1 MLKDVKLE
9 TLRLEKKHE
18 QMKLQL
24 RRIGR
29 KRKSNDRKKRL
40 TRKLL
45 AIGKAGEIKMLEIL
59 KKKYENVVDN
69 NITNKYSTMDFS
81 DNTMKVDFE
90 IKNRH
95 DKTHDQYNKNSYDLG
110 LMYGR
115 NKFDYSLERLKLGYK
130 QIVYWPCKD
139 GIFYWEL
146 YDPEKQN
153 NEYTFG
159 KNCNKELNQK
169 PQDIVYVKIK
179 YLTKLE

>member
-1 MLKDVKLE
+1 MLKDGKLE

-29 KRKSNDRKKRL
+29 KRKSNERKKRL
-40 TRKLL
+40 TQKLL
-45 AIGKAGEIKMLEIL
+45 AVGKEGEKKMLEIL

-69 NITNKYSTMDFS
+69 NIDNKYSTMDFS
-81 DNTMKVDFE
+81 DNIMKVDFE
-90 IKNRH
+90 CKNRFKYTH
-95 DKTHDQYNKNSYDLG
+95 NQFDKDGYVGG

-115 NKFDYSLERLKLGYK
+115 NKFNYSLERLKLGYK

-139 GIFYWEL
+139 GIWFWQL
-146 YDPEKQN
+146 YDEEKQN

-169 PQDIVYVKIK
+169 PQDMVYVKIK